1 MNDSTINNYKVEC
14 SDETYIGEIKK
25 YINICNRK
33 KKLSIYSLGI
43 SIILIALLLMPSIN
57 INKILNIIEG
67 LLIIN
72 ILIFVFNF
80 ANYLSYKS
88 VIKLMEKH
96 VICRENDN

>member
-1 MNDSTINNYKVEC
+1 MNDSTINNYKFEC

-25 YINICNRK
+25 YINISNRK

-57 INKILNIIEG
+57 INKILIEG

-72 ILIFVFNF
+72 ILIFIFNF

-88 VIKLMEKH
+88 VIKLMEKY
-96 VICRENDN
+96 VICRGNNN